1 MLTGNEWAA
10 IIVGLELGM
19 TPEESLRR
27 VAVVPSPSVQLT
39 SSGWSLIRRA
49 EQADR
54 ARRIPKVLRRPNLAA
69 RT

>member
-10 IIVGLELGM
+10 IIVGAELGM

-27 VAVVPSPSVQLT
+27 VAVVRSSSVQLT
-39 SSGWSLIRRA
+39 SAGWRLIRRA
-49 EQADR
+49 DKADR

-69 RT
+69 RA